1 MRLKKASVKI
11 LKSKFKQRVY
21 DNGCEIKDENLV
33 FEAFRTT
40 KLKGNGLGLSLSKE
54 IINAHKGELKFEIQP
69 KNFYFVLP
77 LH

>member
-1 MRLKKASVKI
+1 
-11 LKSKFKQRVY
+11 
-21 DNGCEIKDENLV
+21 EIKDENAV
-33 FEAFRTT
+33 FEAFKTT